1 MLVMLVAMLIA
12 LGTMEISM
20 GVRVSSVSAA
30 SDQHS
35 FTGSYSGGVAFTGPT
50 TVTFSGMGIATS
62 LGSSATQGHADITGP
77 DSSCPGGIA
86 NVNYET
92 LTAAN
97 GDSLTITSDDV
108 ACPIS
113 PNVFHG
119 TGHWVVVGGTSRFSG
134 TAGQGHIDG
143 HSDFNQGLFSFQWT
157 GTLSAPMED

>member
-1 MLVMLVAMLIA
+1 
-12 LGTMEISM
+12 
-20 GVRVSSVSAA
+20 
-30 SDQHS
+30 
-35 FTGSYSGGVAFTGPT
+35 
-50 TVTFSGMGIATS
+50 MGIATS

-86 NVNYET
+86 NVNCET

-143 HSDFNQGLFSFQWT
+143 HSDFNQGLCSFELT
-157 GTLSAPMED
+157 GTVSAPMEN